1 MQYNFDRSVDRR
13 SSLSVKWNKE
23 AIKSL
28 CGNPDAEPFWV
39 ADMDFPVAAEVAQKA
54 RNLSEHAIFGYP
66 YANNQRQVFCAWAK
80 ARHQMDIQ
88 PAQVVISQGVLTSI
102 AVLVELLTDEG
113 DGIIIP
119 LPAYQPFIR
128 IVNNLHRNV
137 LGWPL
142 LYNRDSHT
150 FSLDWD
156 AYEQLCKQAKI
167 LIFCSPQNPTGLV
180 FSEQELARLCGI
192 AKQNNVVIICD
203 EIHAD
208 LSYGKHITLLE
219 PARQVGCEAVVCMA
233 PSKTFN
239 IAGEHYSVT
248 LFNNPDMKQRYLT
261 RLEQLFIA
269 EPSLVATTLALASYQ
284 SGAKWLDELL
294 VYLQKNADIIENTLQ
309 KEVPSLVF
317 IKPRASFIGLLDCS
331 AILDLVERDA
341 QAHPQ
346 LYDSSTSAQGGLLS
360 RFFGQR
366 ANLAFNDGTWFGGT
380 AYRQFVRLNFGT
392 QHSNIERALNLI
404 KEAVAFLEA
413 TYR

>member
-1 MQYNFDRSVDRR
+1 MLYNFDRSVDRR

-39 ADMDFPVAAEVAQKA
+39 ADMDFPVASEVAQKA
-54 RNLSEHAIFGYP
+54 RILSEHAIYGYP
-66 YANNQRQVFCAWAK
+66 YANNQRQVFCTWAQE
-80 ARHQMDIQ
+80 RHKLDIQ

-142 LYNRDSHT
+142 LYNQDSRA

-156 AYEQLCKQAKI
+156 AYEHLCKQAKI

-180 FSEQELARLCGI
+180 FSEQELVRLCEI

-219 PARQVGCEAVVCMA
+219 SARQVGCEAVVCMA

-248 LFNNPDMKQRYLT
+248 LFNNPDLKQRFLT
-261 RLEQLFIA
+261 RLGQLFIA
-269 EPSLVATTLALASYQ
+269 DPSLVATTLALASYQ
-284 SGAKWLDELL
+284 HGSKWLDELL
-294 VYLQKNADIIENTLQ
+294 VYLQKNADLIERTLL
-309 KEVPSLVF
+309 KEVPSIVF
-317 IKPRASFIGLLDCS
+317 IKPQASFIGLLDCS
-331 AILDLVERDA
+331 AILDLVESDA
-341 QAHPQ
+341 QAHPE
-346 LYDSSTSAQGGLLS
+346 LYDSSASAQGGLLS

-366 ANLAFNDGTWFGGT
+366 AHLAFNDGTWFGGT
-380 AYRQFVRLNFGT
+380 AYRRFVRLNFGT
-392 QHSNIERALNLI
+392 QRSNIERALNHI